1 VPPTIG
7 IDVRKL
13 ADFGIGTYVRG
24 LLGGLARQPL
34 AARFV
39 LFAGRAAR
47 EAGLPELD
55 ERFRV
60 VPCEAAGYSLRE
72 LAALGGVL
80 RDRHLGLDL
89 FHATHYV
96 LPYGLPCPAVVT
108 VHDLIHLARPEQLP
122 GVLARLYARLLLR
135 RAAHRA
141 RRLLTVSTA
150 TARDLERRLG
160 VDPERIEVVPNGVD
174 PVFFADP
181 GAGETTATLAAHGLR
196 SPYLLFLGNPKPHK
210 NLPRLLAAYARL
222 DPATSPPLVLA
233 GARPAELEAL
243 QAAVAQAGLGERVIC
258 LGHLPAAAL
267 PALYRGAT
275 LFLFPSLHEGFGL
288 PVLEAMAAGTPV
300 VCSEIP
306 PLRELAAGSAELVD
320 PLSPGAIAAGLAGL
334 LGDPPRRAALAARGR
349 ERARAY
355 GWEITAARTAAV
367 YTAAL
372 NPPPTGGEAA

>member
-1 VPPTIG
+1 M
-7 IDVRKL
+7 
-13 ADFGIGTYVRG
+13 
-24 LLGGLARQPL
+24 
-34 AARFV
+34 
-39 LFAGRAAR
+39 
-47 EAGLPELD
+47 
-55 ERFRV
+55 
-60 VPCEAAGYSLRE
+60 
-72 LAALGGVL
+72 L

-135 RAAHRA
+135 RAARRA

-181 GAGETTATLAAHGLR
+181 GAGVTAATLAAHGLR

-243 QAAVAQAGLGERVIC
+243 QAAARRRARQRVIC
-258 LGHLPAAAL
+258 PVTRRRR
-267 PALYRGAT
+267 YSVTGAT
-275 LFLFPSLHEGFGL
+275 LFLFPSLHEGWAPGRSDGRQHRWS
-288 PVLEAMAAGTPV
+288 AR
-300 VCSEIP
+300 IP
-306 PLRELAAGSAELVD
+306 PPREAHGRQRRTVD
-320 PLSPGAIAAGLAGL
+320 PLRQ
-334 LGDPPRRAALAARGR
+334 GDCGNRRAAQRSSARRLAARGR
-349 ERARAY
+349 ERA
-355 GWEITAARTAAV
+355 GVQLEITAAHHRR
-367 YTAAL
+367 YSRR
-372 NPPPTGGEAA
+372 